1 MTQLRLNPG
10 ATALSAFL
18 VLLLGL
24 SSSSGQDAKQQ
35 KKAYTKSPEM
45 VQGLVL
51 LKAFELMPKGK
62 GDEDFGRTADVRV
75 TDQLMVTGVPAEFIE
90 KSTEAALVQVSALG
104 LFPELKDGAALEKAL
119 KEKTLNSRAAA
130 KALVAWWT
138 VEILAEWKID
148 AKKRPSTQEMLQLD
162 AKRTQTL
169 KSLGSS
175 PEGTL
180 AATWL
185 LFPQG
190 LDTFSPNK
198 QARKPVSFQML
209 VERFDPDLAV
219 THKNAEAVAEELI
232 WTQRIRLSDG
242 TAAKLPDA
250 RRVIQALLLEQLGFE
265 IGDPMDADNTKR
277 EAARKKLAEARR
289 ASAEAWKAKPK

>member
-1 MTQLRLNPG
+1 MTELRLNPG
-10 ATALSAFL
+10 ITALSACL
-18 VLLLGL
+18 ALLLGL
-24 SSSSGQDAKQQ
+24 SSSSGQDAKQK

-45 VQGLVL
+45 LQGLIF
-51 LKAFELMPKGK
+51 LKAFGLMPKGK
-62 GDEDFGRTADVRV
+62 GDDDFGRTADNRV
-75 TDQLMVTGVPAEFIE
+75 NDQLMVTGVPAEFIE

-119 KEKTLNSRAAA
+119 KEKTLDSRAAA

-148 AKKRPSTQEMLQLD
+148 AKKKLSTQEMFQLD
-162 AKRTQTL
+162 IERTQTL

-175 PEGTL
+175 PDGTL
-180 AATWL
+180 AAPWL

-209 VERFDPDLAV
+209 VERFDPDMPV
-219 THKNAEAVAEELI
+219 TEKNAEAVAEELV
-232 WTQRIRLSDG
+232 WTQRIGLTDG
-242 TAAKLPDA
+242 TIAKLPDA
-250 RRVIQALLLEQLGFE
+250 RRVFQALILERLGFE

-277 EAARKKLAEARR
+277 EAARRKLADATRV
-289 ASAEAWKAKPK
+289 STEAWKAKPK